1 MLGEFCLNTYKIMD
15 QLYKLNFK
23 SKRRLYWLS
32 LRELTLSGLRG
43 VIGQRCV
50 LDYHSDKSTKFL
62 KLNCPCFRFVLFGLF
77 RSRLNDVLIFP
88 NAFTVL
94 MS

>member
-1 MLGEFCLNTYKIMD
+1 MWGEFCLNTYKIMD
-15 QLYKLNFK
+15 ELYKLNFK
-23 SKRRLYWLS
+23 SNKSDVRT
-32 LRELTLSGLRG
+32 ELTLSGLRG

-88 NAFTVL
+88 DAFTVL